1 MKICEYII
9 NITDI
14 KYVLILIL
22 NEWSPKRIALGKEI
36 SDYHNIYFLL
46 RVDPMYDFY
55 IIYTTLK
62 VRLRNIKHPY
72 LELSDTQKYPYV
84 WEAKTSSIDILREIQ
99 LMFR

>member
-1 MKICEYII
+1 MKICEYIN
-9 NITDI
+9 NITGI
-14 KYVLILIL
+14 KFVQSLVL
-22 NEWSPKRIALGKEI
+22 NKWSPKKIEMSKEI
-36 SDYHNIYFLL
+36 TDYHNVYFLL
-46 RVDPMYDFY
+46 RVDPQYDLY

-62 VRLRNIKHPY
+62 VRLRDIEYPY